1 MTLQY
6 TYFICL
12 EENKSNSYALIIK
25 FNKNKKI
32 YAGFNENSFVEHFK
46 NTKFKC
52 HLGHITTNIE
62 LI

>member
-46 NTKFKC
+46 IPNLSVTWV
-52 HLGHITTNIE
+52 TSQQT
-62 LI
+62 